1 MGPSPLGAQ
10 AFDQK
15 SALIYFLFNVPLSA
29 FATMLLHLRF
39 PLNAAWSCFEKNLY
53 FNLLTPKAG
62 DGGGGSVCWGNICY
76 HVAAFVNPFHLI
88 CNMTMF

>member
-15 SALIYFLFNVPLSA
+15 SALIYFFFIVPLSS
-29 FATMLLHLRF
+29 FATMLLDLQF
-39 PLNAAWSCFEKNLY
+39 PLNAAWSCSEKLI
-53 FNLLTPKAG
+53 FQPFDPQG
-62 DGGGGSVCWGNICY
+62 RGGGGICGGNICY
-76 HVAAFVNPFHLI
+76 HVAAFVIPFNLI